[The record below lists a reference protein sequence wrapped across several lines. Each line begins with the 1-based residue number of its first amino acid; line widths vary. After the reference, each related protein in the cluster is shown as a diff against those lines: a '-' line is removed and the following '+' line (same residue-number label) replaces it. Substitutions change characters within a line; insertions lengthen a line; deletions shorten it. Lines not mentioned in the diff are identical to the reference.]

1 MDASQSMSIPAV
13 VMDEPRPASRRGTL
27 LVVLGALLAGAASAA
42 AVIAGLH
49 YYDQHRREAQE
60 LVADPPVAPP
70 PVREA
75 QPEATPEPA
84 VPPPVVTPPVQ
95 EPTAPEATR
104 PEATRPA
111 ARSEAAPEPARRRVR
126 AEPERA
132 DPPPAEERSEDTAAA
147 PGSHLPGFGDPSP
160 AASPLERAQQALRS
174 GQPQRCI
181 EILDEAIRQGS
192 GAALALRRRADC
204 YEAAG
209 QRQRAIEDY
218 QRFCR
223 LVPDHPSVGEVRPL
237 LESWGRSCP

>member
-1 MDASQSMSIPAV
+1 MV
-13 VMDEPRPASRRGTL
+13 
-27 LVVLGALLAGAASAA
+27 AGAAIRGGLDLAQERVHLRQMQAPAGAHA
-42 AVIAGLH
+42 AVAGH
-49 YYDQHRREAQE
+49 GRR
-60 LVADPPVAPP
+60 
-70 PVREA
+70 
-75 QPEATPEPA
+75 
-84 VPPPVVTPPVQ
+84 
-95 EPTAPEATR
+95 
-104 PEATRPA
+104 
-111 ARSEAAPEPARRRVR
+111 
-126 AEPERA
+126 
-132 DPPPAEERSEDTAAA
+132 
-147 PGSHLPGFGDPSP
+147 H
-160 AASPLERAQQALRS
+160 PLERAQQALRS